1 MTHLEILKEA
11 LERKL
16 QKTLIRERR
25 LQKQKLYRDCNLV
38 VQVRRTVG
46 VGIGS
51 EMFEFEKF
59 VQVTEPEVQN
69 GAKLIDAGLK

>member
-1 MTHLEILKEA
+1 VTEKLTHLEILKEA

-16 QKTLIRERR
+16 QKTLIREKR
-25 LQKQKLYRDCNLV
+25 LQKQRLYRDCHLV

-51 EMFEFEKF
+51 EMFEFEKC
-59 VQVTEPEVQN
+59 
-69 GAKLIDAGLK
+69 I